1 MLHFI
6 KENLSTVTKMIVNQF
21 GMMIFGLVMHMATAQ
36 NDTLFL
42 IAALFSVCFYLFLE
56 YSVAWE
62 IGARDKIKL
71 DSGRIRYT
79 PYKGACISMVAN
91 FINFILGV
99 LIVISYF
106 SLTPESRVLHVAQG
120 PDWAVNMYGIA
131 SSIARFIE
139 SMYIGI
145 IQTYS
150 PYNPIIFIL
159 IVFPAI
165 IISGLGYFVAI
176 KGKSILGMLGISRK
190 KK

>member
-1 MLHFI
+1 
-6 KENLSTVTKMIVNQF
+6 
-21 GMMIFGLVMHMATAQ
+21 MHMATAQ

-42 IAALFSVCFYLFLE
+42 LAGVFSVCFYLFLE

-71 DSGRIRYT
+71 DGGRIRYT
-79 PYKGACISMVAN
+79 PYKGICISAAAN
-91 FINFILGV
+91 IVNFILGIMV
-99 LIVISYF
+99 VISFF
-106 SLTPESRVLHVAQG
+106 SLDPESTVLNVVQG
-120 PDWAVNMYGIA
+120 PEWAVNMYGIT
-131 SSIARFIE
+131 SSVARFIQ

-159 IVFPAI
+159 IVFPAV
-165 IISGLGYFVAI
+165 IISGLGYFIAI
-176 KGKSILGMLGISRK
+176 KGKSILGMLGISGK